1 MKLLEINSLNIY
13 YKKKNKKNYVIK
25 DFSFS
30 MNEGEIIALIGK
42 SGIGKTTIAKTIMG
56 LHSLYEG
63 DIFLNINKEDIQ
75 YIFQDPYSS
84 LNPYM
89 NISYIISEGMEFK
102 NSDEKD
108 KEIKRVLNLVRLD
121 DSKRFC
127 YPREFSGGERQK
139 IAIARAL
146 IRKPKLIIADEI
158 TSQIDYHSKITI
170 IELLR
175 NLQKTTKFA
184 CLIISHDHNFINK
197 LTDKVIDLSK

>member
-1 MKLLEINSLNIY
+1 MENRNIA
-13 YKKKNKKNYVIK
+13 I
-25 DFSFS
+25 DGPAGS
-30 MNEGEIIALIGK
+30 
-42 SGIGKTTIAKTIMG
+42 GKTTIAKTIMG

-197 LTDKVIDLSK
+197 LTDKVIDL